1 MTALS
6 SAAHSARHSH
16 LLGFVLVGYVLLLID
31 ASLYPFVGWRW
42 PVEPVWDFLSAPW
55 PRYLS
60 RWEIPL
66 NVAGYVPLGLLAIAR
81 VLGRWAMVPG
91 VLLVVSG
98 GAVLSLMLE
107 TAQVFIPG
115 RIASNLDWASNVFG
129 TALGAVMGIWL
140 NHRWGVSQ
148 RVRQARAR
156 YFVQGYFADLTTT
169 VLLVWL
175 FVQISPALS
184 LLGTSE
190 PRAFLA
196 LEDAVSYTP
205 GRYLLMEALLTA
217 MNALILLV
225 LLRMLTRSPQASVLG
240 FASLLSAAV
249 ICKAIGGLV
258 FLRVPQAWLWLTPG
272 ALLGCVMGV
281 AVFFLW
287 ERYVGVAGRALGWI
301 AILGAQVGAALLPEN
316 PYLELMRQTVTH
328 GHLSNFAGALWWT
341 AQLWPWGALLC
352 LLALHASARQPGW
365 IDESR

>member
-6 SAAHSARHSH
+6 STAHSARHSH
-16 LLGFVLVGYVLLLID
+16 LLGFLLVGYVLLLID

-42 PVEPVWDFLSAPW
+42 PVERVSDFLTAPW

-66 NVAGYVPLGLLAIAR
+66 NVAGYVPLGLLAITR
-81 VLGRWAMVPG
+81 FLGRWALVPA
-91 VLLVVSG
+91 VLIVVSG

-115 RIASNLDWASNVFG
+115 RIASNLDWASNIVG
-129 TALGAVMGIWL
+129 TALGAVLGLWL
-140 NHRWGVSQ
+140 NHRWQLIQ

-196 LEDAVSYTP
+196 LENAVSYSP

-225 LLRMLTRSPQASVLG
+225 LLRMLTRSPQTSLVG
-240 FASLLSAAV
+240 FGSLLAMAV
-249 ICKAIGGLV
+249 LCKTIGGLV

-281 AVFFLW
+281 AMFFVW
-287 ERYVGVAGRALGWI
+287 ERFVGVAGRALGWI
-301 AILGAQVGAALLPEN
+301 AFLGAQLGSALLPQN
-316 PYLELMRQTVTH
+316 PYLEPMRQTVTY

-352 LLALHASARQPGW
+352 LLALHASGRQPGW
-365 IDESR
+365 IHESR